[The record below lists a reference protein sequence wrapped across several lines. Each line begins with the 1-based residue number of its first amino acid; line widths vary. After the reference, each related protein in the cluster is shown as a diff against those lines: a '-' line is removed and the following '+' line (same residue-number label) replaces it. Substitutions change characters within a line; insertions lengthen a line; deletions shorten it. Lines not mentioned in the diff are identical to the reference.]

1 VSAKS
6 CKETGWLS
14 VIVITLFTLGTPI
27 ASRAQGALSTS
38 ESGAPAPAAAAQ
50 TAAQLQQLVAPIALY
65 PDPLVAQILAGSQY
79 PTQIV
84 EADRWVRQ
92 NSSLTGS
99 QLQSAIA
106 NQGWEPSVMALAQF
120 PSVLSNMDT
129 NLSWTSALGDAYY
142 NQPQDVMNAIQALRS
157 QAYQA
162 GTLKTTPQQTVTV
175 QSGTGSTTVTTQG
188 NQTIVIE
195 PSNPQVVYV
204 PTYNPTTIYGS
215 TTPVYSGYSGTD
227 LLAASLLSFG
237 AGIAVGALTANAW
250 GCNWGG
256 GGVTYYNNAWIAR
269 NSVWGP
275 NRWGSYNPY
284 NPYHPYNPY
293 NPYHPYNPYNPYHPY
308 NPNHP
313 YNPYN
318 PNHPYNPYHPYTAAN
333 HPYNPALHP
342 INPAYHPYQNHPSTQ
357 PYHPYGQNTGYH
369 PTLSG
374 GSHNLNNFRGYD
386 AHPSTGFENR
396 SAFASFDHGGN
407 TRMASDRGFSSFN
420 AGHAAGGWGRGGGG
434 FARGGGGGFNRR

>member
-1 VSAKS
+1 VRAKTY
-6 CKETGWLS
+6 KETRLLS
-14 VIVITLFTLGTPI
+14 VIMIMLFTLAPN
-27 ASRAQGALSTS
+27 ASHAQGALSTS
-38 ESGAPAPAAAAQ
+38 ESGAREAAAPAQ

-65 PDPLVAQILAGSQY
+65 PDPLVAQILAASQY

-84 EADRWVRQ
+84 EADRWVQ
-92 NSSLTGS
+92 SNSSLTGS

-120 PSVLSNMDT
+120 ASVLHNMDT

-188 NQTIVIE
+188 SQTIVIA

-204 PTYNPTTIYGS
+204 PTYNPTTVYGG
-215 TTPVYSGYSGTD
+215 TTPVYQGYSSGD
-227 LLAASLLSFG
+227 MLAASLLSFG
-237 AGIAVGALTANAW
+237 AGIAVGALAANAW

-256 GGVTYYNNAWIAR
+256 GGVTYNNNVWVAR

-275 NRWGSYNPY
+275 NRWG
-284 NPYHPYNPY
+284 PYNPY

-308 NPNHP
+308 HP
-313 YNPYN
+313 YNPYNPYHPYN

-333 HPYNPALHP
+333 HPYNPAYHP
-342 INPAYHPYQNHPSTQ
+342 NNPAYHPNNPAYHPYQTHPSTQ

-369 PTLSG
+369 PTTSAA
-374 GSHNLNNFRGYD
+374 SHNLNNYRGYD
-386 AHPSTGFENR
+386 AHPSSGFENH

-407 TRMASDRGFSSFN
+407 TRMASDRGFSSFS
-420 AGHAAGGWGRGGGG
+420 AGHAASGWGHG
-434 FARGGGGGFNRR
+434 GGGGGFHRR

>member
-1 VSAKS
+1 VRVKS
-6 CKETGWLS
+6 GRGPRWLS
-14 VIVITLFTLGTPI
+14 VLMVMLVSLSAAADAF
-27 ASRAQGALSTS
+27 AQGAMATS
-38 ESGAPAPAAAAQ
+38 EGGAAGATATQ
-50 TAAQLQQLVAPIALY
+50 QSAAQLQQLVAPIALY
-65 PDPLVAQILAGSQY
+65 PDPLVAQILAASQY

-84 EADRWVRQ
+84 EADRWVQQ
-92 NSSLTGS
+92 NSSLTGA

-106 NQGWEPSVMALAQF
+106 SQGWDPSVMALAQF
-120 PSVLSNMDT
+120 PSVLRNMDT

-142 NQPQDVMNAIQALRS
+142 NQPRDVMNAIQTLRN

-188 NQTIVIE
+188 SQTIVIE

-204 PTYNPTTIYGS
+204 PTYNPTTVYGG
-215 TTPVYSGYSGTD
+215 TTPVYQGYSSGD

-237 AGIAVGALTANAW
+237 AGIAVGALAANAW

-256 GGVTYYNNAWIAR
+256 GGVTYNNNVWVAR

-275 NRWGSYNPY
+275 NRWG
-284 NPYHPYNPY
+284 PYNPY

-308 NPNHP
+308 HP

-318 PNHPYNPYHPYTAAN
+318 PYHPYNPNHPYDPYHPYTAAN
-333 HPYNPALHP
+333 HPYNPAYHP
-342 INPAYHPYQNHPSTQ
+342 NNPAYHPYQNHPSTH

-369 PTLSG
+369 ASLSA
-374 GSHNLNNFRGYD
+374 GSRNLNNYRGYD
-386 AHPSTGFENR
+386 AHPYSGFENR
-396 SAFASFDHGGN
+396 SAFASFDRGGN
-407 TRMASDRGFSSFN
+407 TRMASDRGFSSFS

-434 FARGGGGGFNRR
+434 GFHRR